1 MKKPYVRCQHRMKN
15 VSFCQLKTILD
26 REKHSRLT
34 SKTNC
39 WSPIGRKIV
48 KKVGIGR
55 DSNSPSLHFF
65 ELRDELG
72 QRAPLVRVLGPS
84 LQDQLLQVFREIVR
98 DIRSLSGH
106 GGRQNL
112 RTDDVG
118 LIQFK

>member
-1 MKKPYVRCQHRMKN
+1 MPNEKCLVLPIKNYFWLVKKQQANIQDQLLQPNCSKN
-15 VSFCQLKTILD
+15 S
-26 REKHSRLT
+26 EH
-34 SKTNC
+34 
-39 WSPIGRKIV
+39 
-48 KKVGIGR
+48 KVGIGR

-98 DIRSLSGH
+98 DIRSLPGH

-118 LIQFK
+118 LI